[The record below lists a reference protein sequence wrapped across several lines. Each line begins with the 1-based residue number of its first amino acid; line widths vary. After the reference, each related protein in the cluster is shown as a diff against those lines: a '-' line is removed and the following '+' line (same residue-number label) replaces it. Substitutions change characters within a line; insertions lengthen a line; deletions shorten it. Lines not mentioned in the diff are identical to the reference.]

1 MKMWNIPD
9 DNIIFLLRNI
19 NCHNRIQSILKSHE
33 KKPFQKSRPYELGHI
48 KIELINQD
56 KWFGNDC
63 TLKYL
68 ECILL
73 IPALI
78 ATART

>member
-33 KKPFQKSRPYELGHI
+33 KNLFKNPG
-48 KIELINQD
+48 LISWGIS
-56 KWFGNDC
+56 K
-63 TLKYL
+63 
-68 ECILL
+68 
-73 IPALI
+73 
-78 ATART
+78 